1 MGHPN
6 EDLVR
11 RGYDAFSSG
20 DMQTLRELWHPDIV
34 WHVPGR
40 SQISGDHR
48 VDAVLGYFG
57 QMMEL
62 TGGALRVN
70 VHDVVANDEHAVGLH
85 STHAERAGKTLDDN
99 NTLVFH
105 VRDGKVTEVWQY
117 QVRPVRR
124 RRAVRLAPSPAGRTR
139 SDPPHQ
145 GRGCRSWPHPY
156 HGSAAAVLTIVLA
169 ARAALHGCSYWLS
182 GGAFKLD
189 DHSGELTAH
198 AERLDAQ

>member
-40 SQISGDHR
+40 GQISGDHR
-48 VDAVLGYFG
+48 GVDAVLGYFG

-62 TGGALRVN
+62 TGGALRVEL
-70 VHDVVANDEHAVGLH
+70 HDVVANDEHVVGLH

-117 QVRPVRR
+117 
-124 RRAVRLAPSPAGRTR
+124 S
-139 SDPPHQ
+139 SDQ
-145 GRGCRSWPHPY
+145 Y
-156 HGSAAAVLTIVLA
+156 AAE
-169 ARAALHGCSYWLS
+169 
-182 GGAFKLD
+182 
-189 DHSGELTAH
+189 ELFG
-198 AERLDAQ
+198 

>member
-1 MGHPN
+1 MREAPPTTACCPGPASRASPDRSAVVVSLAGCYGPPRLERSIRGATMGHPN

-20 DMQTLRELWHPDIV
+20 DMQTLREMWHPDIV

-48 VDAVLGYFG
+48 GVDEGLGYFG
-57 QMMEL
+57 QRRGRS
-62 TGGALRVN
+62 GGALRVE

-99 NTLVFH
+99 TTLVFH

-117 QVRPVRR
+117 Q
-124 RRAVRLAPSPAGRTR
+124 A
-139 SDPPHQ
+139 DQ
-145 GRGCRSWPHPY
+145 Y
-156 HGSAAAVLTIVLA
+156 AA
-169 ARAALHGCSYWLS
+169 
-182 GGAFKLD
+182 D
-189 DHSGELTAH
+189 ELFG
-198 AERLDAQ
+198 

>member
-40 SQISGDHR
+40 SQISWDHR
-48 VDAVLGYFG
+48 GVDAVLGYFG
-57 QMMEL
+57 QTMEL
-62 TGGALRVN
+62 TGGALRVE

-99 NTLVFH
+99 TALVFH

-117 QVRPVRR
+117 Q
-124 RRAVRLAPSPAGRTR
+124 A
-139 SDPPHQ
+139 DQ
-145 GRGCRSWPHPY
+145 Y
-156 HGSAAAVLTIVLA
+156 AA
-169 ARAALHGCSYWLS
+169 
-182 GGAFKLD
+182 D
-189 DHSGELTAH
+189 ELFG
-198 AERLDAQ
+198 